1 MNSRLEQG
9 MLTLYHYDRS
19 TAAQRV
25 RLSLDEKQLEWK
37 SVIID
42 TATGDASQ
50 RPENFHQLNP
60 KGLIPLLDH
69 NGFTLPES
77 TLILEYLEDAF
88 PDHIRLTPSSTQ
100 ERAIMKLWM
109 RRIEDGIHVA
119 SRTIGVCIVKRYIYK
134 EADKS
139 KLANYYAQMRDPV
152 RKNNDQINI
161 EMGLESPLLPPS
173 LLAFK
178 NLFREMDAHL
188 KTNSWL
194 AGETYSLA
202 DISLVVYLTRM
213 SSFEMAPL
221 WKELKYLCAWFNK
234 IQNRGAYNTA
244 VIDWGDSTAEKRKTE
259 GLAAFETVKS
269 LWTNAG

>member
-1 MNSRLEQG
+1 MNSTAEQA

-25 RLSLDEKQLEWK
+25 RLGLEEKQLEWR
-37 SVIID
+37 SIIID
-42 TATGDASQ
+42 TAIGDASQ

-69 NGFTLPES
+69 KGFTLPES

-88 PDHIRLTPSSTQ
+88 PDHIRLTPSSPQ
-100 ERAIMKLWM
+100 ERAIMRLWM
-109 RRIEDGIHVA
+109 RRIEEGIHVA
-119 SRTIGVCIVKRYIYK
+119 SRTIGVCIVNRYIYK
-134 EADKS
+134 ETDKS

-152 RKNNDQINI
+152 RKNNDQINT
-161 EMGLESPLLPPS
+161 EMGLDSPLLSPS

-178 NLFREMDAHL
+178 NLFYEMNAHL
-188 KTNSWL
+188 ETNSWL

-202 DISLVVYLTRM
+202 DIALVVYLTRM
-213 SSFEMAPL
+213 SSFQMSPL
-221 WKELKYLCAWFNK
+221 WKDLNYLCGWFDK
-234 IQNRGAYNTA
+234 IQNRAAYHSA
-244 VIDWGDSTAEKRKTE
+244 VIDWGDVTAEKRKTE

-269 LWTNAG
+269 LWNAER